1 MDVNDVCERFTN
13 TLLEIMKQFIPS
25 EEVTIRPNDKPWY
38 DSEIRRLS
46 RHRDRQKAIVIAR
59 GCNSDWE
66 KYKVLRN
73 KVNNRI
79 KYAKQ
84 WYFSHLEENLCNIR
98 TESPQKY
105 WTHLRNLVNSN
116 QKSES
121 VPIICTNDGNTE
133 TLHCTDFEKA
143 ECLNEYFASISN
155 KDDSKTDLPNFEAKT
170 NN

>member
-1 MDVNDVCERFTN
+1 MDVNDACKRFTN
-13 TLLEIMKQFIPS
+13 KLLEMMTQFIPS
-25 EEVTIRPNDKPWY
+25 KEVTIRPNDKLWY

-59 GCNSDWE
+59 GRDSDWE

-73 KVNNRI
+73 KVNSRI

-105 WTHLRNLVNSN
+105 WKHLRNLVNSN

-121 VPIICTNDGNTE
+121 ITYH
-133 TLHCTDFEKA
+133 LYK
-143 ECLNEYFASISN
+143 
-155 KDDSKTDLPNFEAKT
+155 
-170 NN
+170 